1 VLLINS
7 QDKFDYVLD
16 ENAVKS
22 RATIIEPT
30 TRRHCMHYFFRL
42 FNAAAVVLCMAAGTL
57 AHAGNYPDRAVT
69 IVVPYAPGGAT
80 DASAR
85 LVAQALQKQAGG
97 SFIVENVP
105 GAGTTIGTAKV
116 ARAAP
121 DGYTL
126 LWGGL
131 TSNAMAPHLYKQLSY
146 DGSTSF
152 APISMIAT
160 QPYVLFV
167 NAKSPIRTVHDLV
180 TKAKAEPG
188 KLNFASPGEG
198 SSPHLTTELFLSA
211 TKISVQHVPYK
222 GAAPAMTG
230 LLAGDVDFMVDTP
243 TAPLPMIKAGRL
255 RPLAVTS
262 AKRLPELPDVPTMQ
276 ESGLTGFE
284 ASTWFGLF
292 APRGTAPDIITALNR
307 MVDVALKDP
316 AVLEQMKQASFTP
329 APSTPA
335 QLAETVKSESA
346 KWARIIREKNIHL
359 E

>member
-1 VLLINS
+1 MNFLAPIGIGVLAA
-7 QDKFDYVLD
+7 F
-16 ENAVKS
+16 AFG
-22 RATIIEPT
+22 T
-30 TRRHCMHYFFRL
+30 TSAL
-42 FNAAAVVLCMAAGTL
+42 AASF
-57 AHAGNYPDRAVT
+57 PERPVT

-85 LVAQALQKQAGG
+85 LLAQSFQKQSGG
-97 SFIVENVP
+97 TFIVENVA

-116 ARAAP
+116 ARAPA

-131 TSNAMAPHLYKQLSY
+131 TSNAMAPHLYPKLSY
-146 DGSTSF
+146 DGIASF
-152 APISMIAT
+152 SPISLIAT

-167 NAKSPIRTVHDLV
+167 NAKSPFTKLADLMA
-180 TKAKAEPG
+180 KAKAEPG
-188 KLNFASPGEG
+188 KINFASPGAG

-211 TKISVQHVPYK
+211 AQLSMQHVPYK

-230 LLAGDVDFMVDTP
+230 LLAGDVDMMVDTP

-262 AKRLPELPDVPTMQ
+262 KQRLPELPEVPTMQ
-276 ESGLTGFE
+276 ESGLAGFE
-284 ASTWFGLF
+284 AATWFGLF
-292 APRGTAPDIITALNR
+292 APRSTPPDVIAALNR
-307 MVDVALKDP
+307 MATTALKEP

-329 APSTPA
+329 APSTPE
-335 QLAETVKSESA
+335 QLADKTKSESA
-346 KWARIIREKNIHL
+346 KWSQIIKEKNIRL